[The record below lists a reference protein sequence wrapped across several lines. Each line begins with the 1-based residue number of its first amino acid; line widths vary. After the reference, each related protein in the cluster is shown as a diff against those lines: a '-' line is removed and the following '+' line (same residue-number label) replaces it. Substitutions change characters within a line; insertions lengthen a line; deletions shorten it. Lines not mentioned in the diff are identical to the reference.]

1 MKVANP
7 LYDVVFK
14 YLMQDM
20 RVAKLV
26 ISNIIE
32 QEIESLDFA
41 FTELNRKL
49 PDGGLTV
56 LRIDF
61 AAKIREPDGSSRLVI
76 IELQKAKFPTDI
88 TRFRKYLGKQYQEDC
103 NIQIDEKT
111 QKKKRCPLSVF
122 IFSGIISRTMTVR
135 LFM

>member
-14 YLMQDM
+14 YLMQDI

-49 PDGGLTV
+49 P
-56 LRIDF
+56 
-61 AAKIREPDGSSRLVI
+61 
-76 IELQKAKFPTDI
+76 
-88 TRFRKYLGKQYQEDC
+88 
-103 NIQIDEKT
+103 
-111 QKKKRCPLSVF
+111 
-122 IFSGIISRTMTVR
+122 
-135 LFM
+135 